1 MNIRELK
8 RRLLPYSG
16 YLQADEG
23 GTPGSGSTPEEVLD
37 LGNDDTP
44 EDGAAAAAAPDPAPA
59 PAEAPVADAAAGGD
73 DADEAGKPGGGIPR
87 ARFNEVNDRKKALE
101 SEVEALRAQ
110 LAAVNGGAPVAAA
123 PAAAASPAPV
133 PVDVDALEE
142 QYTQALLDGDS
153 KAAVALRR
161 QINQHIK
168 DSALQ
173 EFEQVTQQHQ
183 VAAKS
188 QEVVETT
195 LADYPWLDEP
205 EGAEALELI
214 EASVRAKC
222 AAGVP
227 HHVALANAIATIAPR
242 FAPEGTPSRGLPG
255 KEVPVDT
262 RLKAADLR
270 GAAHSQLQPP
280 AVQAG
285 MGNRATAPKIH
296 ESTKLTDEQIEGL
309 SKAELEKSLGIA

>member
-8 RRLLPYSG
+8 RRLLAYSG
-16 YLQADEG
+16 YMKPTEDGAGEG
-23 GTPGSGSTPEEVLD
+23 GGTTEEVLD
-37 LGNDDTP
+37 LGNDMP
-44 EDGAAAAAAPDPAPA
+44 EEGDAATAAPSPAPA
-59 PAEAPVADAAAGGD
+59 PAEAPAADAAGGGD

-101 SEVEALRAQ
+101 AEVEALRAQ
-110 LAAVNGGAPVAAA
+110 LAAANGGGARAAAA
-123 PAAAASPAPV
+123 PAATTAPAPA

-142 QYTQALLDGDS
+142 EYTQALLEGDT
-153 KAAVALRR
+153 KGAVAIRK

-168 DSALQ
+168 DAALQ
-173 EFEQVTQQHQ
+173 EMAQAAQQQ
-183 VAAKS
+183 QIAAKS
-188 QEVVETT
+188 QDVIANT
-195 LADYPWLDEP
+195 LAEHPWLDEP

-242 FAPEGTPSRGLPG
+242 FAPQGTPARGLPSG
-255 KEVPVDT
+255 AAPVDT
-262 RLKAADLR
+262 RLKAADER
-270 GAAHSQLQPP
+270 GAEHSRLQPA

-285 MGNRATAPKIH
+285 MGNRAVAPKIDGT
-296 ESTKLTDEQIEGL
+296 TKLTEEQIEKL
-309 SKAELEKSLGIA
+309 SKEDLDKALGNA

>member
-16 YLQADEG
+16 FLQTDEG
-23 GTPGSGSTPEEVLD
+23 GAPGTGSSPEEVLD

-44 EDGAAAAAAPDPAPA
+44 EDGAAATATPDPAPA
-59 PAEAPVADAAAGGD
+59 PGESPAADAAAGGD

-101 SEVEALRAQ
+101 TEVEALRAQ
-110 LAAVNGGAPVAAA
+110 LAAASGGAPAAA
-123 PAAAASPAPV
+123 PAAPAVPAPA

-153 KAAVALRR
+153 KAAVALRK

-168 DSALQ
+168 DTALQ

-183 VAAKS
+183 VAAKA
-188 QEVVETT
+188 QDVVAEALTT
-195 LADYPWLDEP
+195 YPWLDQE

-214 EASVRAKC
+214 EASVLAKT
-222 AAGVP
+222 ATGVP
-227 HHVALANAIATIAPR
+227 RHVALAQAIASIAPR

-255 KEVPVDT
+255 KDAPVDT

-285 MGNRATAPKIH
+285 MGNRATAPKID
-296 ESTKLTDEQIEGL
+296 ESTKLSDEQIEGL
-309 SKAELEKSLGIA
+309 SKAELDKALGNA